1 MADTS
6 NEKKTIS
13 YTNFD
18 FQEIINEISNNLRET
33 NSFKDFNFEGSNISV
48 LMEQMAAIGSQNSY
62 YNQATANEIFQ
73 PTAKLYKSL
82 NKIGNTLRYN
92 ARGRLSAEVD
102 VVGSLNP
109 EYVFG
114 KIGKYIEI
122 PAYSVFPSDIPTKD
136 GKSFTFTNP
145 KPLVYITR
153 GYGIREL
160 VDSDIRYA
168 GYTLPTTAK
177 ANFFDLGGNVIG
189 IDPTKI
195 TLPLSL
201 LKPLS
206 IIVKTSTDNYR
217 PFDID
222 NYPKSDPA
230 NNQSVGQPFVR
241 TVNTLEYASPLVP
254 NTVYS
259 LIFNFDISTSTP
271 YMTVEESVNVINDQ
285 LDDVICT
292 FRLVPTDN
300 TNTFYRLE
308 VVDMNS
314 YQRFMVGVTG
324 IQNLESCRLEY
335 DTIGGTTNSV
345 ERIKLVV
352 NKDGSSPAL
361 GVLIN
366 GKILTFSSGTIQ
378 SQKIPSNYWD
388 SGVEEYNVNLSIG
401 DENSPETNYNAQL
414 IVTSHAPVSNQITI
428 AKINTKYTDG
438 YTGTKT
444 LETTSGNKFGDLK
457 YVVNDSA
464 LTTEQKGSRVY
475 FERSTRVQRI
485 VFDKP
490 FVLQPGESPTD
501 YAISIT
507 PEGNV
512 RTWHGNKN
520 ERSFDLYVEPSTQ
533 FEGYISW
540 TATKITR
547 SKTTSVDV
555 SFNTAVPQV
564 TTIDGEVSNYMI
576 QLTPNDNVEVWY
588 ENVTENGF
596 TIATEKEFYGK
607 VSWSIYNYYGADSVP
622 TELASAYRQ
631 TGKISV
637 SPAQAESGVH
647 INLSYPIND
656 NNYAIQLIPNKNVR
670 VFYANKTSTGFT
682 IKVEPNTDQTV
693 DIDWYIDSNSAD
705 YTYQK
710 HGEIDFSGQVSS
722 ELQIPGLYFNNIPE
736 TFEIN
741 GLMQGLISYSFVN
754 ANTVVDENN
763 NKLNMSVDPT
773 RLFQNDVRFIINDDT
788 VSTNSV
794 RVFVKNSGGTWD
806 EWDRAGAGYDGDPSP
821 GNKTYYVKV
830 NPDKKTMIEFG
841 DGVIWGESVV
851 DKEIFIFG
859 LVSVGREGNVAK
871 NTLSK
876 NVVLSKY
883 IIGDDNTNIN
893 FEKNFVSLVG
903 LKSAL
908 YFSGNA
914 PSSRIIDSEKT
925 PLHDGDITIVQNKIA
940 FGGNEIETVDEIR
953 QNITNTFVTQDRNVS
968 LSDYER
974 YIREVF
980 NNYLQTSKVLTYKE
994 IMETGLIPADEQAKY
1009 WFNHIFVVGLN
1020 KDGSNVISKSLSDAM
1035 VTKLDNSTFKMVGA
1049 EHVVTAASW
1058 IPIDVLIRYKKSK
1071 FGSGEQIETEM
1082 RKKIQEYFSP
1092 DNHTLGETIR
1102 SSDIIFLM
1110 QIDYVDSVEIM
1121 LNKDPNNKFNA
1132 ADYDINFRQTDVD
1145 VDIARRNKIMSLIAK
1160 DPSLVKV
1167 VQPLFDTL
1175 KIDGT
1180 REWNYTL
1187 DIKLSEFEF
1196 PKMGDIIIE
1205 REE

>member
-1 MADTS
+1 MSNTS
-6 NEKKTIS
+6 KEKKTIS

-33 NSFKDFNFEGSNISV
+33 STYKDFNIDGSNIRV
-48 LMEQMAAIGSQNSY
+48 LIEQIAAIGSQNSY
-62 YNQATANEIFQ
+62 YNQAAANENFK

-92 ARGRLSAEVD
+92 ARGRLSSEVD
-102 VVGSLNP
+102 VIGSLNP

-122 PAYSVFPSDIPTKD
+122 PAYSVFPSDTPTKD
-136 GKSFTFTNP
+136 GKSFSFTNP
-145 KPLVYITR
+145 KPIVYITK
-153 GYGIREL
+153 GYGIRQLE
-160 VDSDIRYA
+160 DSDLRYA

-177 ANFFDLGGNVIG
+177 SNFFDIGSGVVG

-206 IIVKTSTDNYR
+206 IIVKTSSDNYR
-217 PFDID
+217 PFDTE

-230 NNQSVGQPFVR
+230 NNQSIGQPFVR
-241 TVNTLEYASPLVP
+241 TIRTLEYASPLLP
-254 NTVYS
+254 NITYS

-271 YMTVEESVNVINDQ
+271 YMTVADSENVINDQ

-300 TNTFYRLE
+300 TNTFYRME

-335 DTIGGTTNSV
+335 DVIGGTPNSV
-345 ERIKLVV
+345 ERIKLVI
-352 NKDGSSPAL
+352 NKDGNSPPL

-366 GKILTFSSGTIQ
+366 GKILTFNSGIIQ
-378 SQKIPSNYWD
+378 SQKIPLNYWD
-388 SGVEEYNVNLSIG
+388 VGVGEYNVNLSIG

-414 IVTSHAPVSNQITI
+414 IVTSHEPISNQVTI

-438 YTGTKT
+438 ITGTKT

-457 YVVNDSA
+457 FVTNDSA

-475 FERSTRVQRI
+475 FERDNRVQRI
-485 VFDKP
+485 IFDQP
-490 FVLQPGESPTD
+490 FILQTGESSTD
-501 YAISIT
+501 YTINIT

-512 RTWHGNKN
+512 RTWHANKS
-520 ERSFDLYVEPSTQ
+520 ERSFDLYVEPNTQ

-540 TATKITR
+540 TATKISR
-547 SKTTSVDV
+547 AKTTSVDV
-555 SFNTAVPQV
+555 SFNTVVPLAI
-564 TTIDGEVSNYMI
+564 TPDGEASNYMI

-596 TIATEKEFYGK
+596 RIATEKEFFGK
-607 VSWSIYNYYGADSVP
+607 VSWSIFNYYGADTVP
-622 TELASAYRQ
+622 VELASAYRQ
-631 TGKISV
+631 TGKITL
-637 SPAQAESGVH
+637 SPAQAESGVQV
-647 INLSYPIND
+647 NLSFPIND
-656 NNYAIQLIPNKNVR
+656 NNYAIQLVPNKNVR
-670 VFYANKTSTGFT
+670 VFYSNKTSNGFM
-682 IKVEPNTDQTV
+682 IKAEPNTDQTI
-693 DIDWYIDSNSAD
+693 DTDWYVDSNSAD

-710 HGEIDFSGQVSS
+710 HGEIDFSGQTSS

-741 GLMQGLISYSFVN
+741 GLMQGLISYSYIN
-754 ANTVVDENN
+754 SNTVVDENN

-773 RLFQNDVRFIINDDT
+773 RIFQSDVRLIINDDT
-788 VSTNSV
+788 ISTNSI
-794 RVFVKNSGGTWD
+794 RVFVKNTGGTWD
-806 EWDRAGAGYDGDPSP
+806 EWDRAGAGYDADPSP
-821 GNKTYYVKV
+821 GNEVYYVKV

-841 DGVIWGESVV
+841 DGEVWGQTVI
-851 DKEIFIFG
+851 DKEIFVFG
-859 LVSVGREGNVAK
+859 LVSVGKEGNIAK
-871 NTLSK
+871 NALSDK
-876 NVVLSKY
+876 VVLSKY

-903 LKSAL
+903 LKSSL

-925 PLHDGDITIVQNKIA
+925 PLRDGDISIVQNKIA

-953 QNITNTFVTQDRNVS
+953 QNITNTFVTQERNVS

-980 NNYLQTSKVLTYKE
+980 SNYLQTSKVLTYQEIKE
-994 IMETGLIPADEQAKY
+994 AGLISESEQAKY

-1035 VTKLDNSTFKMVGA
+1035 IQKLDNSTFKMVGA

-1058 IPIDVLIRYKKSK
+1058 IPIDVLIRYKKSN

-1092 DNHTLGETIR
+1092 DNHVLGETIR

-1145 VDIARRNKIMSLIAK
+1145 IDIARRNKIMSLIAK

-1175 KIDGT
+1175 KIEGT

-1187 DIKLSEFEF
+1187 DIKMSEFEF
-1196 PKMGDIIIE
+1196 PKLGDIIIE